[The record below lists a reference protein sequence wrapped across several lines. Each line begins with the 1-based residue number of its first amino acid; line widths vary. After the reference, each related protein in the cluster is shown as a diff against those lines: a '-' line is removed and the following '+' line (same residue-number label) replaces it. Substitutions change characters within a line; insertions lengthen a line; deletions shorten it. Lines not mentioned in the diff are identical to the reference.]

1 MSKVQVDTIDT
12 RSGTSTMQIGSTNT
26 STINIGVSGD
36 TVNIPA
42 GVTIAN
48 AGTATGFGDNQ
59 LPAFFAYAGSNQTIT
74 NNTWTKIQVN
84 TEDLD
89 SGSKYDHS
97 SNYRFTPTVA
107 GRYVFEFS
115 VNIFTSAQTDINY
128 IQVSIYKNGS
138 SHVFMYD
145 DYQASRI
152 YGSQTGGSCTITSDT
167 DDYFE
172 LYARCQTNSGN
183 NPVVQ
188 GHSGRVT
195 YFGATRIAGLTS

>member
-1 MSKVQVDTIDT
+1 MGTLFVDKLDPQ
-12 RSGTSTMQIGSTNT
+12 SGTSLEIGS
-26 STINIGVSGD
+26 SGD
-36 TVNIPA
+36 TITIPS
-42 GVTIAN
+42 GCTITN
-48 AGTATGFGDNQ
+48 SGTNGGGFGDDQ

-74 NNTWTKIQVN
+74 NNTWTKVQVN

-115 VNIFTSAQTDINY
+115 VNIFTSSQTDINY
-128 IQVSIYKNGS
+128 IQVAIYKNGS

-188 GHSGRVT
+188 GHGGRVT